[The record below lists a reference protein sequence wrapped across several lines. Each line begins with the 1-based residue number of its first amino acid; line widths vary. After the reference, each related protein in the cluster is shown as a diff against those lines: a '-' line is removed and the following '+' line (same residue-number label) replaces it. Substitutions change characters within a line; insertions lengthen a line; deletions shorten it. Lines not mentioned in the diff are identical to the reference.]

1 MENRQFNNREEYTID
16 LLYLLKALLK
26 KAWFLILMGIIA
38 GALAFGYT
46 SNFVT
51 PMYSSSVLLYVNNS
65 SLSLGNVSI
74 SASELSAAQSLVDT
88 YVVILNNRT
97 TMEEVA
103 EHAGV
108 DCSAAE
114 LMGMVSAAQVNGTEV
129 FRVTVTTDSPQKAKR
144 IANSIAEV
152 LPGRVQDI
160 IDGSSMRI
168 VDSAVVNNNPVS
180 PNITKNTAIGIFLGV
195 VFAAALVVVFALLD
209 DTIRGVDHLTQNY
222 NVPILAKIPDLVY
235 EETQKKGSYYRYEY
249 RKHDKKQKGG
259 RKA

>member
-1 MENRQFNNREEYTID
+1 MENKQFNNREEYTID
-16 LLYLLKALLK
+16 LLYLAKALVK
-26 KAWFLILMGIIA
+26 KAWFLILMGIIV

-46 SNFVT
+46 SNFMT

-108 DCSAAE
+108 DCSAGE
-114 LMGMVSAAQVNGTEV
+114 LMGMVSAEQVNGTEV

-168 VDSAVVNNNPVS
+168 VDSAVVNHNPVS
-180 PNITKNTAIGIFLGV
+180 PNITRNTALGV
-195 VFAAALVVVFALLD
+195 FMGVVLGAVFVVIFALLD

-222 NVPILAKIPDLVY
+222 NVPVLAKIPDLVY
-235 EETQKKGSYYRYEY
+235 EETLKKGNYYRYEY
-249 RKHDKKQKGG
+249 RKHDKKRKGE